1 MSLTLNYN
9 DLSDS
14 STLTYKV
21 FYSMHEQIDEAYE
34 KYLKLNQLNMAL
46 TNRLQNKNMT
56 LEQFYA
62 VMAMAGYSQFDLSIE
77 EIMSTVFERGE

>member
-21 FYSMHEQIDEAYE
+21 FYSMHEQIDEAY
-34 KYLKLNQLNMAL
+34 KA
-46 TNRLQNKNMT
+46 
-56 LEQFYA
+56 
-62 VMAMAGYSQFDLSIE
+62 
-77 EIMSTVFERGE
+77 